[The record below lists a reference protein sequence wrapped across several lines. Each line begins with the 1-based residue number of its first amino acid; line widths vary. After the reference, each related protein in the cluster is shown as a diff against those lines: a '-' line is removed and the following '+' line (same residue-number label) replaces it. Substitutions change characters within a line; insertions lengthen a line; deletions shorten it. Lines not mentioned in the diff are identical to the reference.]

1 MLRNIYV
8 GVCTK
13 RTSPPMIRV
22 IDEDVIIRFAVY
34 HFPTSSSNPSFVA
47 HEDREEI
54 VSSDLVTSV
63 VLRWILKLISLV
75 GIQQHAFCSTSNKTV
90 LKLPIIL

>member
-1 MLRNIYV
+1 
-8 GVCTK
+8 
-13 RTSPPMIRV
+13 MIRV

-63 VLRWILKLISLV
+63 VLQWMFKLISLA
-75 GIQQHAFCSTSNKTV
+75 GIQQHALCSMPNKTV
-90 LKLPIIL
+90 LKLRIILGLKSTIDI

>member
-1 MLRNIYV
+1 
-8 GVCTK
+8 
-13 RTSPPMIRV
+13 MIRV

-63 VLRWILKLISLV
+63 VLRWMLKLISLEYNNMHAAARQ
-75 GIQQHAFCSTSNKTV
+75 IQQY
-90 LKLPIIL
+90 